1 MKSGGG
7 RNKLQLET
15 LLADSLSHKRFLSGR
30 WSRKYKR
37 RDFKRKKRTLDSE
50 VYEVNTFWN
59 NFSFLW
65 YFSKLICWIF
75 PQNLRL
81 CMLLD
86 YHNNWIL
93 VISAMAQYYIKANL
107 LPGKHFGVCYFIDVF
122 VALLRGWKSNRDL
135 FFFFGKYIFC
145 LVTSVKQ
152 KKFWVPRRNRTSDL
166 RIPRSDAIP
175 QRPYSKQGLLRSSYM
190 KCVLH
195 NASFVMSLPH
205 HGIFVVQC
213 RASKRGIRRSDVRFL
228 KETQNFSF
236 VPRSWHD
243 EKTFFSISLPSS
255 KLAIFF
261 IQFFSSLF

>member
-15 LLADSLSHKRFLSGR
+15 LLADNLSHKRFLSGR

-37 RDFKRKKRTLDSE
+37 RDFKRTKRTLDLE

-93 VISAMAQYYIKANL
+93 VISAMAQYHIKTNL

-135 FFFFGKYIFC
+135 FFFF
-145 LVTSVKQ
+145 
-152 KKFWVPRRNRTSDL
+152 
-166 RIPRSDAIP
+166 
-175 QRPYSKQGLLRSSYM
+175 
-190 KCVLH
+190 
-195 NASFVMSLPH
+195 
-205 HGIFVVQC
+205 
-213 RASKRGIRRSDVRFL
+213 
-228 KETQNFSF
+228 
-236 VPRSWHD
+236 
-243 EKTFFSISLPSS
+243 EKD
-255 KLAIFF
+255 IFF
-261 IQFFSSLF
+261 VLSRAWNKRNSESLGGIEPQTFGFPAPMLYHRDSTVSKAYYEVLIWHASCIMHPS

>member
-15 LLADSLSHKRFLSGR
+15 LLADNLSHKRFLSGR

-37 RDFKRKKRTLDSE
+37 RDFKRTKRTLDLE

-93 VISAMAQYYIKANL
+93 VISAMAQYHIKTNL
-107 LPGKHFGVCYFIDVF
+107 LPGKHFGVCYRRICCPLEGLEIEERSIFFLEKDFF
-122 VALLRGWKSNRDL
+122 VLSRAWQD
-135 FFFFGKYIFC
+135 
-145 LVTSVKQ
+145 
-152 KKFWVPRRNRTSDL
+152 KKRRNRTSDL
-166 RIPRSDAIP
+166 QIPRSDAIP
-175 QRPYSKQGLLRSSYM
+175 QRLYSKQGLLRSSYM
-190 KCVLH
+190 TRVLH
-195 NASFVMSLPH
+195 NASLRNGPSSPWNLC
-205 HGIFVVQC
+205 GSVVEHQSAESAGLTC
-213 RASKRGIRRSDVRFL
+213 DSSKRLRIFPLSHARDMT
-228 KETQNFSF
+228 K
-236 VPRSWHD
+236 
-243 EKTFFSISLPSS
+243 
-255 KLAIFF
+255 KLF
-261 IQFFSSLF
+261 SLFLYRA

>member
-15 LLADSLSHKRFLSGR
+15 LLADNLSHKRFLSGR

-37 RDFKRKKRTLDSE
+37 RDFKRTKRTLDLE

-93 VISAMAQYYIKANL
+93 VISAMAQYHIKTNL

-135 FFFFGKYIFC
+135 FFFFEKDIFFV
-145 LVTSVKQ
+145 LSRAWNK
-152 KKFWVPRRNRTSDL
+152 RNSESL
-166 RIPRSDAIP
+166 GGIEP
-175 QRPYSKQGLLRSSYM
+175 QTFGFPAPMLYHRDSTVSKAYYE
-190 KCVLH
+190 VLIWH
-195 NASFVMSLPH
+195 ASCIMHPFVMGLPH
-205 HGIFVVQC
+205 HGISVVQ
-213 RASKRGIRRSDVRFL
+213 
-228 KETQNFSF
+228 
-236 VPRSWHD
+236 W
-243 EKTFFSISLPSS
+243 
-255 KLAIFF
+255 
-261 IQFFSSLF
+261 